1 MSQCRVGET
10 HRPPGGHRSH
20 RSVRAHGREKWR
32 STADSRGRRRLDAAG
47 LHGRKV
53 WQTAGLRSSA
63 VGSGHGEN
71 GALALEKA
79 PFSAIFHH
87 FLTVFSGF
95 FCELSHQGA
104 NGREFSPEKRWF

>member
-20 RSVRAHGREKWR
+20 RSVRAHVREKWR
-32 STADSRGRRRLDAAG
+32 STADSRGRSRLDAAG

-71 GALALEKA
+71 GALALEKLA
-79 PFSAIFHH
+79 RHD
-87 FLTVFSGF
+87 GG
-95 FCELSHQGA
+95 SHGEMAGSTIDTLAENSLWATQPHKA
-104 NGREFSPEKRWF
+104 HSMR